1 MDYVCG
7 QKTENVLFLKT
18 LIYKNNTYFV
28 AFSVS
33 SHSPFLTKYPK
44 TEEQAACVCFC
55 LCDLKVAVVIL
66 WWERLL
72 TAEGCSN

>member
-7 QKTENVLFLKT
+7 QKTENVFFLKT

-28 AFSVS
+28 AFSLS

-44 TEEQAACVCFC
+44 TYPRNKQLVFVFAS
-55 LCDLKVAVVIL
+55 VISRWQL
-66 WWERLL
+66 
-72 TAEGCSN
+72 

>member
-1 MDYVCG
+1 MCVG
-7 QKTENVLFLKT
+7 RKQKKYFFKT
-18 LIYKNNTYFV
+18 LIYKNNTFV
-28 AFSVS
+28 AFSLS
-33 SHSPFLTKYPK
+33 SRSPFLTKYPK